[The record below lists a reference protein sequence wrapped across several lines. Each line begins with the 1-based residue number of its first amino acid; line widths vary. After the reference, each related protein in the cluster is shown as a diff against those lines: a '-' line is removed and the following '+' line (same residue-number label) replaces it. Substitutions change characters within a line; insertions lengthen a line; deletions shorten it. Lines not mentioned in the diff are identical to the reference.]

1 MTFEPEGFEPRQSGK
16 VEGQVNRPKPVKRQI
31 YDRAK
36 IDLFNVCRMAG
47 QQCRLRGRRV
57 IANVQCR
64 SGANFERR
72 LT

>member
-1 MTFEPEGFEPRQSGK
+1 VTVMTFEPEGFEPRQSGK

-47 QQCRLRGRRV
+47 
-57 IANVQCR
+57 
-64 SGANFERR
+64 
-72 LT
+72 